1 VLFDEYAFDI
11 VTRDEEKTFHPA
23 DFGLLDSGGAYTPAK
38 GVTITESLALRTYS
52 TTESL
57 GLSTGVE
64 TPPTEDAEPDIKGED
79 LESHTPN
86 VSRSSSELTRR
97 SGRRVCPSQKA
108 RDRENLES

>member
-23 DFGLLDSGGAYTPAK
+23 DIGLLDSGGAYTPAK